1 MAICGRTS
9 HLASMKLDKY
19 GYLRRAPRLLGG
31 LRRKNVRESE
41 RWVSL
46 LAGLGLAA
54 LGLRRWKARAVAL
67 GAASML
73 MRRGLTGSCP
83 LYKKLGL
90 RSA

>member
-1 MAICGRTS
+1 
-9 HLASMKLDKY
+9 MKLDKY
-19 GYLRRAPRLLGG
+19 GYLRHAPRFLSG

-41 RWVSL
+41 RWISL

-67 GAASML
+67 GTAGML
-73 MRRGLTGSCP
+73 MRRGLTGNCP
-83 LYKKLGL
+83 LYRKLGL